1 MEIKKTLWLLE
12 YGNEHV
18 GRLVPLYAV
27 DESGAWLEAA
37 AWAIRNRVVLP
48 ETATLIHFPQGFTIH
63 RCTLPG
69 EIIEKGEEKGDQVA
83 DQEEAHSE
91 AGGGGSTSER

>member
-12 YGNEHV
+12 YGDGHI

-37 AWAIRNRVVLP
+37 AWAIRNGVILP
-48 ETATLIHFPQGFTIH
+48 ETAALIHFPHGFTIH

-69 EIIEKGEEKGDQVA
+69 EIIEAGEEKSD
-83 DQEEAHSE
+83 
-91 AGGGGSTSER
+91 

>member
-63 RCTLPG
+63 RYTLPG
-69 EIIEKGEEKGDQVA
+69 EIIEKRQQKGAQDA